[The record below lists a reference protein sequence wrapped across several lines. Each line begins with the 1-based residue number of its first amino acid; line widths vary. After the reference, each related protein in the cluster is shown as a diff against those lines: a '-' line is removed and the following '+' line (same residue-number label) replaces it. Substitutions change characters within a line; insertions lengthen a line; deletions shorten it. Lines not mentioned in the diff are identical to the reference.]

1 MPLSRHRRY
10 VVHRGAFFRAS
21 AMLVARLVARKRCES
36 EDRMRRRQFVS
47 LLGGTALAPLT
58 ALPVYADPPGDCGI
72 PVARDDGWPIASVND
87 DCRSRCA
94 VQDGRSPRR
103 FERQCARRPGR
114 TRWQVGIR
122 AVLQGSR
129 RDQCRRVESVA
140 FDADTPHNIKSAT
153 KSVASLALGIAIDR
167 RLIRSVNEPI
177 FSFFPE
183 LSDLR
188 SPEKD
193 RIQLMHALTMTMGL
207 KWVEAIPS
215 NEDDNDEVRMHMA
228 SDPCRYVLGLPT
240 TAPAGQEYFYNT
252 GALTLVSAIVRKA
265 TGRPLDEFARETL
278 FQPLGI
284 TSVEWVRVKGDSD
297 AGGGLRLRPRDMAKI
312 GQLVL
317 AGGRWND
324 NQIVSKAWI
333 ETSTAPKIEATGG
346 QFYGY
351 LWFLG
356 RSLPNGREVHWDG
369 ALGRGGQSI
378 RIVPELDLV
387 VVVTAGYYQDYS
399 PQAFQVQSGIF
410 KDVLRA
416 VPPLG

>member
-1 MPLSRHRRY
+1 
-10 VVHRGAFFRAS
+10 
-21 AMLVARLVARKRCES
+21 
-36 EDRMRRRQFVS
+36 MRRRQFVS
-47 LLGGTALAPLT
+47 LLGGAALAPLT
-58 ALPVYADPPGDCGI
+58 VLPVYAEPPDGCGI
-72 PVARDDGWPIASVND
+72 PVARDDGWPVVSVND
-87 DCRSRCA
+87 DKLVDRGALCRMADRLVASSANVHA
-94 VQDGRSPRR
+94 VLVARGGKLV
-103 FERQCARRPGR
+103 FERYFK
-114 TRWQVGIR
+114 
-122 AVLQGSR
+122 GS
-129 RDQCRRVESVA
+129 DEINGRRVESVA
-140 FDADTPHNIKSAT
+140 FDADTLHNIKSAT

-167 RLIRSVNEPI
+167 GLIRSVNEPI

-188 SPEKD
+188 SPEKE
-193 RIQLMHALTMTMGL
+193 RIQLVHALTMTMGL

-228 SDPCRYVLGLPT
+228 SDPCRYVLGLPAT
-240 TAPAGQEYFYNT
+240 TPPGQEYFYNT

-265 TGRPLDEFARETL
+265 TGRTLDEFARETL

-297 AGGGLRLRPRDMAKI
+297 AGGGVRLRPRDMAKI

-324 NQIVSKAWI
+324 SQVVSKAWI

-356 RSLPNGREVHWDG
+356 RSLPNGREVHWVG

-410 KDVLRA
+410 RDVLRGIS
-416 VPPLG
+416 PPG

>member
-1 MPLSRHRRY
+1 
-10 VVHRGAFFRAS
+10 
-21 AMLVARLVARKRCES
+21 
-36 EDRMRRRQFVS
+36 MRRRQFVS
-47 LLGGTALAPLT
+47 LLGGAVLAPFT
-58 ALPVYADPPGDCGI
+58 ALPVYSDPPDSCGV
-72 PVARDDGWPIASVND
+72 PVARDDGWPVASVND
-87 DCRSRCA
+87 DKLVDRDALCRIADRLVASRA
-94 VQDGRSPRR
+94 NVHAILAARGGKLV
-103 FERQCARRPGR
+103 FERYFKGSDEINGRRMENV
-114 TRWQVGIR
+114 T
-122 AVLQGSR
+122 
-129 RDQCRRVESVA
+129 
-140 FDADTPHNIKSAT
+140 FDADTLHNIKSVT
-153 KSVASLALGIAIDR
+153 KSVTSLVLGIAIDR
-167 RLIRSVNEPI
+167 GLIRSLNEPI

-188 SPEKD
+188 SPEKE
-193 RIQLMHALTMTMGL
+193 RIQLVHALTMTMGL

-215 NEDDNDEVRMHMA
+215 NEHDNDEVRMHMA
-228 SDPCRYVLGLPT
+228 SDPCRYVLGLPA
-240 TAPAGQEYFYNT
+240 TAPPGQEYFYNT
-252 GALTLVSAIVRKA
+252 GALTLVSAIVRKV
-265 TGRPLDEFARETL
+265 TGRTLDEFARETL

-324 NQIVSKAWI
+324 RQIVSKAWI
-333 ETSTAPKIEATGG
+333 ESSTAPKVEATGG

-356 RSLPNGREVHWDG
+356 RSLPNGRDVHWVG

-399 PQAFQVQSGIF
+399 PRAFQLQSGVF
-410 KDVLRA
+410 RDVLRGIS
-416 VPPLG
+416 PPG